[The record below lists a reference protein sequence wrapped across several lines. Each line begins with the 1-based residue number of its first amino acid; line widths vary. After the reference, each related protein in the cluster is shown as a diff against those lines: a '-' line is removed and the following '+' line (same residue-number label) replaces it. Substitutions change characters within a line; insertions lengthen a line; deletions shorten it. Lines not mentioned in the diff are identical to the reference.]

1 MDLRQLE
8 YFVRIVERGSFSS
21 AARELG
27 VAQPA
32 LSKRMVTLEAELRT
46 QLLVR
51 TARGAHAT
59 ESGADFFRHAVA
71 ILSQVERARRGAI
84 GEKGAPSGPVAIGML
99 SSLAPFVGVPLL
111 AEAAAQLPEV
121 RLHIAES
128 LTGDILE
135 RVLRG
140 SLDIGVV
147 TNETA
152 PKDMATRALFAEDLF
167 YVSAPGRAK
176 AGALGDTVR
185 LKDIAKEPFVLP
197 SKRLPLREQIERAF
211 LDAGEQIRVV
221 GEFDTVHSLKAAA
234 ESGFTAAI
242 LPWSALQQAG
252 GNAHLSI
259 ARIAS
264 PRLTRTAWVC
274 TSTVLP
280 LSPAARAVFEL
291 VPAVVRRL
299 IGGRRIAGARLV
311 GRGGAE
317 V

>member
-27 VAQPA
+27 IAQPA
-32 LSKRMVTLEAELRT
+32 LSKRVANLEAELGTR
-46 QLLVR
+46 LLVR

-71 ILSQVERARRGAI
+71 ILSQVERARRGAA
-84 GEKGAPSGPVAIGML
+84 GEKGAPAGPVAIGML

-111 AEAAAQLPEV
+111 AEAAAQLPDV
-121 RLHIAES
+121 RLHVAES

-147 TNETA
+147 TNETP
-152 PKDMATRALFAEDLF
+152 PKDMAARALFAEDLF
-167 YVSAPGRAK
+167 YVSARGRAK
-176 AGALGDTVR
+176 AGASGDTVR
-185 LKDIAKEPFVLP
+185 LKDIAREPFVLP
-197 SKRLPLREQIERAF
+197 SKRLPLREQIETAF
-211 LDAGEQIRVV
+211 LDAGEHIDVV

-242 LPWSALQQAG
+242 LPWSALQPAG
-252 GNAHLSI
+252 RNDHLSI
-259 ARIAS
+259 ARIVA
-264 PRLTRTAWVC
+264 PRLTRTAWAC

-291 VPAVVRRL
+291 VPQVVRRL
-299 IGGRRIAGARLV
+299 IGGRRIAGARLA
-311 GRGGAE
+311 GRGAPDS
-317 V
+317 

>member
-27 VAQPA
+27 IAQPA
-32 LSKRMVTLEAELRT
+32 LSKRMATLEAELRT

-111 AEAAAQLPEV
+111 AEAAAQLPDV

-167 YVSAPGRAK
+167 YVSARGRAK
-176 AGALGDTVR
+176 AGASGDTVR
-185 LKDIAKEPFVLP
+185 LKDIAREPFVLP
-197 SKRLPLREQIERAF
+197 SKRLP
-211 LDAGEQIRVV
+211 IRVV

-252 GNAHLSI
+252 GNAHLNI
-259 ARIAS
+259 ARIVS
-264 PRLTRTAWVC
+264 PRLTRTAWAC

-311 GRGGAE
+311 GRGGVEA
-317 V
+317 